1 MNIVW
6 EQYGEQH
13 TLKDVS
19 IHHEDKWTLYLCY
32 CYGCTDIVPL
42 PKYKIISID
51 GKSYL
56 DDETKTELRVEVFG
70 VIDNF
75 VKGMKKVI

>member
-13 TLKDVS
+13 ILKDVS
-19 IHHEDKWTLYLCY
+19 IHHKDRWTLYLFY
-32 CYGCTDIVPL
+32 HYGSTDIVPL

-51 GKSYL
+51 EKSYL
-56 DDETKTELRVEVFG
+56 DDETKTKLRAEVFSAL
-70 VIDNF
+70 DNL
-75 VKGMKKVI
+75 VKSMK